1 MLTIPTLRLSP
12 GSVTCSLMACRT
24 RGALILGAPHRALL
38 TPPPPPPISSQSSQH
53 STQHQNSASHVSYTF
68 RSPTGSEAT
77 LKQSLSAL
85 SLRLRQHHHFKVG
98 WPTAHTEYTG
108 HQTERL
114 HAYLTNTLVMP
125 CLDLLSQLRAY
136 FIKEPL
142 QQISRNPED
151 GTFTLVAGG
160 SGIYCIHPG
169 VSIITITNVLPFP
182 ASFPIVLFVVR
193 AMFLLL
199 CIGFM

>member
-1 MLTIPTLRLSP
+1 
-12 GSVTCSLMACRT
+12 
-24 RGALILGAPHRALL
+24 
-38 TPPPPPPISSQSSQH
+38 
-53 STQHQNSASHVSYTF
+53 
-68 RSPTGSEAT
+68 
-77 LKQSLSAL
+77 
-85 SLRLRQHHHFKVG
+85 
-98 WPTAHTEYTG
+98 
-108 HQTERL
+108 
-114 HAYLTNTLVMP
+114 MP